1 MARRRKPKK
10 HRAVRS
16 TNRNYN
22 GMRRKPGYARLLRN
36 RKLKKRRW
44 MKKATKNA
52 KKGTLHRMMGIPL
65 HKKIP
70 TSELRRSIR
79 VAKFWLKYPGN
90 GGGRTRAA
98 WKKLRARA
106 QMALNF
112 RKKSKTKRQKRR
124 QSFRAKKR
132 SWSPQKLAAYNREQ
146 QKISSKLATDRETFI
161 RNDMRHNQ
169 CTRAQAE
176 EHYENYRMTI

>member
-22 GMRRKPGYARLLRN
+22 GMRRKRPVHAFASLFGRMQKRFDAGWKVTKAGKWIPPHGGSRR
-36 RKLKKRRW
+36 KRRW
-44 MKKATKNA
+44 MKKATKKI

-112 RKKSKTKRQKRR
+112 RKKSKR
-124 QSFRAKKR
+124 
-132 SWSPQKLAAYNREQ
+132 
-146 QKISSKLATDRETFI
+146 
-161 RNDMRHNQ
+161 
-169 CTRAQAE
+169 
-176 EHYENYRMTI
+176 